1 MVLITKN
8 DALREFCTRSS
19 EAEFVTVDTEFLRD
33 KTYWPILCLVQLG
46 GPDEAAAI
54 DAMADGLD
62 LAPLF
67 ELMRDSS
74 VLKVFHA
81 GRQDFEIFFRQ
92 MGELP
97 NPVFDTQVSAM
108 VCGFGDSVGY
118 ETLVSQLLQKSI
130 DKTMRFTDWGHRPLS
145 EKQLNYA
152 LGDVTHL
159 REVYE
164 KLRDK
169 LEKNKRYHWVAEEM
183 AHLNNPAI
191 YQIDPRE
198 TWRRLKVRSTKP
210 KFLAILQEVAALRE
224 EEAQRRDIP
233 RNRVLRDDALTEI
246 ATHAPKTLDDLS
258 SLRALHQGQAGGA
271 MGEAILAAID
281 RGNKMKNADFPV
293 PARHRTLGTK
303 NGPATDL
310 LKVLLK
316 VKCDAHG
323 VAQKLIANS
332 DDIEAIAQ
340 DDNADVRALQG
351 WRRDIFGNDALAL
364 KHGRLAMTAN
374 GSKIQVVPIPG

>member
-1 MVLITKN
+1 MSLITKN
-8 DALREFCTRSS
+8 HELKEFCTRLSA
-19 EAEFVTVDTEFLRD
+19 AEFVTVDTEFLRD
-33 KTYWPILCLVQLG
+33 RTYWPILCLVQLG

-54 DAMADGLD
+54 DTMADGLD
-62 LAPLF
+62 LTPLF
-67 ELMRDSS
+67 ELMRDTG

-118 ETLVSQLLQKSI
+118 ETLVSQLARKNI
-130 DKTMRFTDWGHRPLS
+130 DKTMRFTDWGRRPLS
-145 EKQLNYA
+145 EKQLKYA

-159 REVYE
+159 RVVYE

-169 LEKNKRYHWVAEEM
+169 LEKNERYHWVAEEM

-191 YQIDPRE
+191 YQVDPRE

-210 KFLAILQEVAALRE
+210 KFLAILREVAALRE
-224 EEAQRRDIP
+224 EEARRRDIP
-233 RNRVLRDDALTEI
+233 RNRVMRDDALTEI
-246 ATHAPKTLDDLS
+246 AAHAPKSRDDLL
-258 SLRALHQGQAGGA
+258 SLRALHQGQISGA
-271 MGEAILAAID
+271 MGEAILAAVD
-281 RGNKMKNADFPV
+281 RGNNIKAADSPV
-293 PARHRTLGTK
+293 PARQRGPGNK
-303 NGPATDL
+303 AGPATDL

-316 VKCDAHG
+316 VKCDTHG
-323 VAQKLIANS
+323 VAQKLIASS
-332 DDIEAIAQ
+332 DDIEAIAL
-340 DDNADVRALQG
+340 DDDADVPALRG
-351 WRRDIFGNDALAL
+351 WRREIFGDDALAL

-374 GSKIQVVPIPG
+374 GSKIQVVPIPD

>member
-118 ETLVSQLLQKSI
+118 ETLVSQLLRKSI

-246 ATHAPKTLDDLS
+246 AAHAPKTLDDLS
-258 SLRALHQGQAGGA
+258 LLRALHQGQAGGA

-281 RGNKMKNADFPV
+281 RGNKMKNADYPV

>member
-1 MVLITKN
+1 MSLITKN
-8 DALREFCTRSS
+8 EELKDFCARLSA
-19 EAEFVTVDTEFLRD
+19 AEFVTVDTEFLRD

-54 DAMADGLD
+54 DTLAEGLD
-62 LAPLF
+62 LEPLF
-67 ELMRDSS
+67 ELMRNPG

-118 ETLVSQLLQKSI
+118 ETLVSQLLRKSI
-130 DKTMRFTDWGHRPLS
+130 DKTMRFTDWGRRPLS
-145 EKQLNYA
+145 EKQLIYA

-159 REVYE
+159 RLVYE

-169 LEKNKRYHWVAEEM
+169 LKSNDRYQWVAEEM

-191 YQIDPRE
+191 YQTDPRE

-210 KFLAILQEVAALRE
+210 KFLAILREIAALRE

-246 ATHAPKTLDDLS
+246 AAQAPKTRDELI
-258 SLRALHQGQAGGA
+258 SLRALHQGQINGT
-271 MGEAILAAID
+271 MGDAILAAVD
-281 RGNKMKNADFPV
+281 RGLNVKNSDCPV
-293 PARHRTLGTK
+293 PARQRAPFNKT
-303 NGPATDL
+303 GPATDL

-323 VAQKLIANS
+323 VAQKLIASS

-340 DDNADVRALQG
+340 DDNADVPALRG
-351 WRRDIFGNDALAL
+351 WRRDIFGSDALAL

-374 GSKIQVVPIPG
+374 GSKIMVVPVPD

>member
-1 MVLITKN
+1 
-8 DALREFCTRSS
+8 
-19 EAEFVTVDTEFLRD
+19 
-33 KTYWPILCLVQLG
+33 
-46 GPDEAAAI
+46 
-54 DAMADGLD
+54 
-62 LAPLF
+62 
-67 ELMRDSS
+67 
-74 VLKVFHA
+74 
-81 GRQDFEIFFRQ
+81 

-118 ETLVSQLLQKSI
+118 ETLVSQLLRKSI
-130 DKTMRFTDWGHRPLS
+130 DKTMRFTDWGRRPLS
-145 EKQLNYA
+145 EKQLIYA

-159 REVYE
+159 RLVYE

-169 LEKNKRYHWVAEEM
+169 LKSNDRYQWVAEEM

-191 YQIDPRE
+191 YQTDPRE

-210 KFLAILQEVAALRE
+210 KFLAILREIAALRE

-246 ATHAPKTLDDLS
+246 AAQAPKTRDELI
-258 SLRALHQGQAGGA
+258 SLRALHQGQINGT
-271 MGEAILAAID
+271 MGDAILAAVD
-281 RGNKMKNADFPV
+281 RGLNVKNSDCPV
-293 PARHRTLGTK
+293 PARQRAPFNKT
-303 NGPATDL
+303 GPATDL

-323 VAQKLIANS
+323 VAQKLIASS

-340 DDNADVRALQG
+340 DDNADVPALRG
-351 WRRDIFGNDALAL
+351 WRRDIFGSDALAL

-374 GSKIQVVPIPG
+374 GSKIMVVPVPD

>member
-118 ETLVSQLLQKSI
+118 ETLVSQLLRKSI
-130 DKTMRFTDWGHRPLS
+130 DKSMRFTDWGHRPLS

-246 ATHAPKTLDDLS
+246 ATHAPKTLDDLY

-351 WRRDIFGNDALAL
+351 WRREIFGNDALAL

-374 GSKIQVVPIPG
+374 GSKIQMVPIPG

>member
-1 MVLITKN
+1 MSLITKN
-8 DALREFCTRSS
+8 DELEKFCARLSA
-19 EAEFVTVDTEFLRD
+19 AEFITVDTEFLRD
-33 KTYWPILCLVQLG
+33 RTYWPILCLVQIG
-46 GPDEAAAI
+46 GPNEAAAI
-54 DAMADGLD
+54 DAMAEGLD
-62 LAPLF
+62 LTPLF
-67 ELMRDSS
+67 DLMRNTDI
-74 VLKVFHA
+74 LKVFHA

-118 ETLVSQLLQKSI
+118 ETLVSQLARKSI
-130 DKTMRFTDWGHRPLS
+130 DKTMRFTDWGRRPLS

-159 REVYE
+159 RVVYE
-164 KLRDK
+164 KLRAK
-169 LEKNKRYHWVAEEM
+169 LEKNERYHWVAEEM

-191 YQIDPRE
+191 YQVDPRE
-198 TWRRLKVRSTKP
+198 TWRRLKVRSSKP
-210 KFLAILQEVAALRE
+210 KFLAILREVAALRE

-246 ATHAPKTLDDLS
+246 AAHAPKTRDDLS
-258 SLRALHQGQAGGA
+258 SLRALHKGQISGA
-271 MGEAILAAID
+271 MGEAILAAVE
-281 RGNKMKNADFPV
+281 R
-293 PARHRTLGTK
+293 GTK
-303 NGPATDL
+303 VKEADIPTATRQRTQGHRAGPATDL

-323 VAQKLIANS
+323 VAQKLIASS

-340 DDNADVRALQG
+340 DDNADIPALRG
-351 WRRDIFGNDALAL
+351 WRRDIFGDDALAL
-364 KHGRLAMTAN
+364 KHGRLAMTAK
-374 GSKIQVVPIPG
+374 GSKIQVVPIPD

>member
-118 ETLVSQLLQKSI
+118 ETLVSQLLRKSI

-169 LEKNKRYHWVAEEM
+169 LEKNKRYHWVAEEI

-246 ATHAPKTLDDLS
+246 AAHAPKTLDDLS

-281 RGNKMKNADFPV
+281 RGNKMKNADYPV

>member
-33 KTYWPILCLVQLG
+33 KTYWPTLCLVQLG

-118 ETLVSQLLQKSI
+118 ETLVSQLLRKSI

-246 ATHAPKTLDDLS
+246 AAHAPKTLDDLS

-281 RGNKMKNADFPV
+281 RGNKMKNADYPV

>member
-1 MVLITKN
+1 MSLITHN
-8 DALREFCTRSS
+8 DELKEFCGRLSA
-19 EAEFVTVDTEFLRD
+19 AEFITVDTEFMRD
-33 KTYWPILCLVQLG
+33 RTYWPILCLVQLG

-54 DAMADGLD
+54 DAMADGID
-62 LAPLF
+62 LKPLF
-67 ELMRDSS
+67 DLMRDTS

-118 ETLVSQLLQKSI
+118 ETLVSQLARQRI
-130 DKTMRFTDWGHRPLS
+130 DKTMRFTDWGRRPLS
-145 EKQLNYA
+145 EKQLHYA

-159 REVYE
+159 RVVYE

-169 LEKNKRYHWVAEEM
+169 LKKNERYHWVAEEM

-198 TWRRLKVRSTKP
+198 SWRRLKVRSTKP
-210 KFLAILQEVAALRE
+210 KFLAILREVAALRE

-233 RNRVLRDDALTEI
+233 RNRVMRDEALTEI
-246 ATHAPKTLDDLS
+246 AAHAPKSRDDLL
-258 SLRALHQGQAGGA
+258 SLRALHQGQFNGA
-271 MGEAILAAID
+271 MGEAILAAVD
-281 RGNKMKNADFPV
+281 RGIGIKAADFPV
-293 PARHRTLGTK
+293 PARQRGPINK
-303 NGPATDL
+303 AGPATDL

-316 VKCDAHG
+316 VKCDSHG
-323 VAQKLIANS
+323 VAQKLIASS

-340 DDNADVRALQG
+340 DDDADVPALRG
-351 WRRDIFGNDALAL
+351 WRREIFGNDALAL

-374 GSKIQVVPIPG
+374 GSKVQLVPSPG

>member
-118 ETLVSQLLQKSI
+118 ETLVSQLLRKSI

-246 ATHAPKTLDDLS
+246 AAHAPKTLDDLS
-258 SLRALHQGQAGGA
+258 LLRALHQGQTGGA

-281 RGNKMKNADFPV
+281 RGNKMKNADYPV

>member
-1 MVLITKN
+1 MLLITKTN
-8 DALREFCTRSS
+8 ELTAFCAQLAT
-19 EAEFVTVDTEFLRD
+19 AEFVTVDTEFMRD
-33 KTYWPILCLVQLG
+33 RTYWPILCLVQLG

-54 DAMADGLD
+54 DAMAEGID

-67 ELMRDSS
+67 DLMRNPH

-81 GRQDFEIFFRQ
+81 GRQDFEIFYRR

-118 ETLVSQLLQKSI
+118 ETLVSQLARKRI
-130 DKTMRFTDWGHRPLS
+130 DKTMRFTDWGRRPLS
-145 EKQLNYA
+145 EKQLHYA

-159 REVYE
+159 RVVYE

-169 LEKNKRYHWVAEEM
+169 LEKNGRDHWVAEEM

-191 YQIDPRE
+191 YRVDPRE
-198 TWRRLKVRSTKP
+198 AWRRLKVRSTKP
-210 KFLAILQEVAALRE
+210 KFLAILREVAALRE

-233 RNRVLRDDALTEI
+233 RNRVMRDDAVTEI
-246 ATHAPKTLDDLS
+246 AAHAPKTIADLS
-258 SLRALHQGQAGGA
+258 SLRALHQGQIGGA
-271 MGEAILAAID
+271 MGEAILAAVD
-281 RGNKMKNADFPV
+281 RGARMKIADCPV
-293 PARHRTLGTK
+293 PGPQRAQGSR

-323 VAQKLIANS
+323 VAQKLIASS

-340 DDNADVRALQG
+340 DDNADVPALRG
-351 WRRDIFGNDALAL
+351 WRREIYGDDALAL

-374 GSKIQVVPIPG
+374 GAKIQVVPLPG

>member
-108 VCGFGDSVGY
+108 VCGFGESVGY
-118 ETLVSQLLQKSI
+118 ETLVSQLLRKSI

-246 ATHAPKTLDDLS
+246 AAHAPKTLDDLS

-281 RGNKMKNADFPV
+281 RGNKMKNADYPV

>member
-8 DALREFCTRSS
+8 DTLREFCTRLSV
-19 EAEFVTVDTEFLRD
+19 AEFVTVDTEFLRD

-62 LAPLF
+62 LAPVF
-67 ELMRDSS
+67 ELMRDAS

-118 ETLVSQLLQKSI
+118 ETLVSQLLRKSI
-130 DKTMRFTDWGHRPLS
+130 DKTMRFTDWGRRPLS

-159 REVYE
+159 RVVYE

-169 LEKNKRYHWVAEEM
+169 LQKNKRYHWVAEEM

-191 YQIDPRE
+191 YQIEPRE
-198 TWRRLKVRSTKP
+198 TWRRVKVRSTKP
-210 KFLAILQEVAALRE
+210 KFLAILREVAALRE

-246 ATHAPKTLDDLS
+246 AAHAPKTLDDLS

-271 MGEAILAAID
+271 MGQTILAAVD
-281 RGNKMKNADFPV
+281 RGNKMKNADCPV
-293 PARHRTLGTK
+293 PPRHQTLGTK

-374 GSKIQVVPIPG
+374 GSNIQVVPIPG

>member
-118 ETLVSQLLQKSI
+118 ETLVSQLLRKSI

-246 ATHAPKTLDDLS
+246 AAHAPKTLDDLS

-281 RGNKMKNADFPV
+281 RGNKMKNADYPV

>member
-1 MVLITKN
+1 MVLITKT
-8 DALREFCTRSS
+8 DELRDFCARLST
-19 EAEFVTVDTEFLRD
+19 AEFVTVDTEFLRD
-33 KTYWPILCLVQLG
+33 KTYWPILCLVQVG

-54 DAMADGLD
+54 DTLAEGID
-62 LAPLF
+62 LEPLF
-67 ELMRDSS
+67 ELMRNTD

-118 ETLVSQLLQKSI
+118 ETLVAQLARKSI
-130 DKTMRFTDWGHRPLS
+130 DKTMRFTDWGRRPLS
-145 EKQLNYA
+145 EKQLTYA

-159 REVYE
+159 RVVYE
-164 KLRDK
+164 KLRDL
-169 LEKNKRYHWVAEEM
+169 LEKNERYHWVAEEM

-191 YQIDPRE
+191 YQTDPRE

-210 KFLAILQEVAALRE
+210 KFLAILRELAALRE

-233 RNRVLRDDALTEI
+233 RNRVMRDDALTEL
-246 ATHAPKTLDDLS
+246 AAHAPKTRDDLS
-258 SLRALHQGQAGGA
+258 SLRALHQGQVSGA
-271 MGEAILAAID
+271 MGEAILAAVEQGSKVKTAD
-281 RGNKMKNADFPV
+281 SPTPARQRGPGNKS
-293 PARHRTLGTK
+293 
-303 NGPATDL
+303 GPATDL

-332 DDIEAIAQ
+332 DEIEAIAQ
-340 DDNADVRALQG
+340 DDNADVPALRG
-351 WRRDIFGNDALAL
+351 WRRELFGDDALAL

-374 GSKIQVVPIPG
+374 GSKIKIVPVPS

>member
-118 ETLVSQLLQKSI
+118 ETLVSQLLRKSI

-169 LEKNKRYHWVAEEM
+169 LEKNNRYHWVAEEM

-246 ATHAPKTLDDLS
+246 AAQAPKTLGDLS

-281 RGNKMKNADFPV
+281 RGNKMKNADYPV

>member
-118 ETLVSQLLQKSI
+118 ETLVSQLLRKSI

-246 ATHAPKTLDDLS
+246 AAHAPKTLDDLS

-281 RGNKMKNADFPV
+281 RGNKMKNADYPV

-364 KHGRLAMTAN
+364 KHGRLAMTAD

>member
-1 MVLITKN
+1 MVLITEN
-8 DALREFCTRSS
+8 DALRNFCTRLS

-67 ELMRDSS
+67 ELMRDSG

-118 ETLVSQLLQKSI
+118 EMLVSQLLRKSI
-130 DKTMRFTDWGHRPLS
+130 DKTMRFTDWGRRPLS

-159 REVYE
+159 RVVYE

-169 LEKNKRYHWVAEEM
+169 LEKNERYHWVAEEM

-246 ATHAPKTLDDLS
+246 AAQAPKTLGDLS

-271 MGEAILAAID
+271 MGEAILAAVD
-281 RGNKMKNADFPV
+281 RGNKMKNADCPV
-293 PARHRTLGTK
+293 PARDQTLGNK

-332 DDIEAIAQ
+332 DDIKAIAQ

>member
-1 MVLITKN
+1 MVFITKN
-8 DALREFCTRSS
+8 HALREFCTRLS

-67 ELMRDSS
+67 DLMRDSS

-118 ETLVSQLLQKSI
+118 ETLVSQLLRKSI
-130 DKTMRFTDWGHRPLS
+130 DKTMRFTDWGRRPLS
-145 EKQLNYA
+145 EKQLDYA

-159 REVYE
+159 RVVYE

-169 LEKNKRYHWVAEEM
+169 LEKNGRYHWVAEEM

-198 TWRRLKVRSTKP
+198 TWRRLKIRSTKP
-210 KFLAILQEVAALRE
+210 KFLAILREVAALRE

-246 ATHAPKTLDDLS
+246 AAHAPKTLEDLS
-258 SLRALHQGQAGGA
+258 SLRALHLGQAGGT
-271 MGEAILAAID
+271 MGEAILAAVG
-281 RGNKMKNADFPV
+281 RGNKMKNADCPV

-340 DDNADVRALQG
+340 DDDADVRALQG

>member
-1 MVLITKN
+1 MSLITKN
-8 DALREFCTRSS
+8 DELKDFCARLAT
-19 EAEFVTVDTEFLRD
+19 AEFVTVDTEFLRD

-54 DAMADGLD
+54 DTLAEGVD
-62 LAPLF
+62 LEPLF
-67 ELMRDSS
+67 ELMRNPG

-118 ETLVSQLLQKSI
+118 ETLVSQLLRKSI
-130 DKTMRFTDWGHRPLS
+130 DKTMRFTDWGRRPLS
-145 EKQLNYA
+145 EKQLVYA

-159 REVYE
+159 RLVYE

-169 LEKNKRYHWVAEEM
+169 LKTNDRYQWVAEEM

-191 YQIDPRE
+191 YQTDPRE

-210 KFLAILQEVAALRE
+210 KFLAILREVAALRE

-246 ATHAPKTLDDLS
+246 AAHAPKTRDELI
-258 SLRALHQGQAGGA
+258 SLRALHQGQIGGA
-271 MGEAILAAID
+271 MGDAILAAVG
-281 RGNKMKNADFPV
+281 RGLNVKNSDCPV
-293 PARHRTLGTK
+293 PARQRAAFNKT
-303 NGPATDL
+303 GPATDL

-323 VAQKLIANS
+323 VAQKLIASS

-340 DDNADVRALQG
+340 DDNADVPALRG
-351 WRRDIFGNDALAL
+351 WRREIFGSDALAL

-374 GSKIQVVPIPG
+374 GSKIMVVPVPD

>member
-118 ETLVSQLLQKSI
+118 ETLVSQLLRKSI
-130 DKTMRFTDWGHRPLS
+130 DKSMRFTDWGHRPLS

-246 ATHAPKTLDDLS
+246 ATHAPKTLDDLY

-281 RGNKMKNADFPV
+281 RGNKMKNADYPV

-351 WRRDIFGNDALAL
+351 WRREIFGNDALAL

-374 GSKIQVVPIPG
+374 GSKIQMVPIPG

>member
-8 DALREFCTRSS
+8 DTLREFCTRLS

-118 ETLVSQLLQKSI
+118 EMLVSQLLRKSI
-130 DKTMRFTDWGHRPLS
+130 DKTMRFTDWGRRPLS

-159 REVYE
+159 RVVYE

-169 LEKNKRYHWVAEEM
+169 LEKNERYHWVAEEM

-246 ATHAPKTLDDLS
+246 AAHAPKTLDDLS

-271 MGEAILAAID
+271 MGQTILAAVD
-281 RGNKMKNADFPV
+281 RGNKMKNADCPV
-293 PARHRTLGTK
+293 PPRHQTLGTK
-303 NGPATDL
+303 KGPATDL

>member
-1 MVLITKN
+1 MSLITKN
-8 DALREFCTRSS
+8 DELKDFCARLST
-19 EAEFVTVDTEFLRD
+19 AEFVTVDTEFLRD

-54 DAMADGLD
+54 DTLAEGLD
-62 LAPLF
+62 LEPLF
-67 ELMRDSS
+67 ELMRNPG

-118 ETLVSQLLQKSI
+118 ETLVSQLLRKSI
-130 DKTMRFTDWGHRPLS
+130 DKTMRFTDWGRRPLS
-145 EKQLNYA
+145 DKQLIYA

-159 REVYE
+159 RVVYE

-169 LEKNKRYHWVAEEM
+169 LKTNDRYQWVAEEM

-191 YQIDPRE
+191 YQTDPRE

-210 KFLAILQEVAALRE
+210 KFLAILREVAALRE
-224 EEAQRRDIP
+224 EEAQRRDVP

-246 ATHAPKTLDDLS
+246 AAHAPKTRDELI
-258 SLRALHQGQAGGA
+258 SLRALHQGQINGA
-271 MGEAILAAID
+271 MGDAILAAVD
-281 RGNKMKNADFPV
+281 RGLNVKNSDCPV
-293 PARHRTLGTK
+293 PARERASLNKT
-303 NGPATDL
+303 GPATDL

-323 VAQKLIANS
+323 VAQKLIASS

-340 DDNADVRALQG
+340 DDNADVPALRG
-351 WRRDIFGNDALAL
+351 WRRDIFGSDALAL

-374 GSKIQVVPIPG
+374 GSKIMVVPVPD